1 MGKDGWLTLGWPKEY
16 GGQGKG
22 AVEQFIFWDET
33 YRARAP
39 LPLITVN
46 TVGPMLMQYGSEA
59 QKAEFLPRI
68 RDGELLVGIG
78 YTEPGAGTDLAS
90 LQTRAV
96 RDGDEWVINGQKVFT
111 THAEDADYIWLA
123 ARTDPD
129 APKHKGISIML
140 VPTDTPGFSCTPIRT
155 IGGEITNVT
164 YYQDVRVPVSSRVG
178 PENAGWGLITDQLN
192 LERITL
198 AMPGPADRLLEEVWT
213 WAAKIDAP
221 GGGRM
226 IDQPW
231 VQQNL
236 ARVYAKLE
244 GLKLLNWRSAWL
256 IDQGRP
262 AMADASA
269 VKVMGTELLIECYRL
284 LLEIT
289 GVGRAAAARGAGSAV
304 RRPPGVRLPGRDGQ
318 HLRRRRERGAA
329 RHHRHGRPRAAARTA
344 LGEIQ
349 HAFDRGAEARPRS
362 RDARVRGEADRPAL
376 RRARSREPA
385 DDPPVV
391 RRDGRPQPRLRGGGG
406 RAWRRPPCCR
416 PGPCRASRWRRATT
430 SPATTSTASTSC

>member
-1 MGKDGWLTLGWPKEY
+1 MFLDFTPEQKALRQEIRAYYKRLFTPQLRRALDEQWDQLGGPAFREAMGRMGKDGWLTLGWPKEY

-46 TVGPMLMQYGSEA
+46 TVGPTLIQYGSEA
-59 QKAEFLPRI
+59 QKAEILPRI

-96 RDGDEWVINGQKVFT
+96 RDGDHYVVNGQKLFT
-111 THAEDADYIWLA
+111 THAQDAEYIWLA

-129 APKHKGISIML
+129 APKHKGISILL

-155 IGGEITNVT
+155 IGGEVTNVT
-164 YYQDVRVPVSSRVG
+164 YYQDVRVPVANRVG
-178 PENAGWGLITDQLN
+178 PENAGWGLITNQLN

-198 AMPGPADRLLEEVWT
+198 AMPGPADRLLEEVWA
-213 WAAKIDAP
+213 WAGKAPAP

-236 ARVYAKLE
+236 ARVYARLE
-244 GLKLLNWRSAWL
+244 GLKLMNWRSAWL

-289 GVGRAAAARGAGSAV
+289 GAAGLLRRGEPGALFGGLLEQAYRGAMV
-304 RRPPGVRLPGRDGQ
+304 N
-318 HLRRRRERGAA
+318 
-329 RHHRHGRPRAAARTA
+329 T
-344 LGEIQ
+344 
-349 HAFDRGAEARPRS
+349 F
-362 RDARVRGEADRPAL
+362 
-376 RRARSREPA
+376 
-385 DDPPVV
+385 
-391 RRDGRPQPRLRGGGG
+391 GGGVNEVQRDIIAMAGLGLPRG
-406 RAWRRPPCCR
+406 RR
-416 PGPCRASRWRRATT
+416 
-430 SPATTSTASTSC
+430 